1 MKSCIYKGQVSHQR
15 YSPRLHGFTYSLF
28 MMYVDLDELPKLFD
42 RYLLWSI
49 NKPNIASFYRKDH
62 HGNHEKLA
70 ESIKSLVF
78 DKTGDV
84 VQGPIR
90 IITHMRYFGYVFNP
104 LSLYF
109 CYDRT
114 GNKVTHV
121 VAEVNNTPWKQQHCY
136 VLKNENENN
145 KTLSVRHAKDFH
157 VSPFMQMNMD
167 YVWSIQYPDNNINI
181 HIENWCK
188 DEKLFDASMYLKRI
202 DLNSMNLSKML
213 TNFPLMTLKVT
224 TMIHYEAIKLWFK
237 GIQYVPHPKN

>member
-1 MKSCIYKGQVSHQR
+1 MKSCIYKGQVSHHR
-15 YSPRLHGFTYSLF
+15 HSPRPHGFTYSLF

-42 RYLLWSI
+42 RFLLWSF
-49 NKPNIASFYRKDH
+49 NKPNIASFYRHDH
-62 HGNHEKLA
+62 HGHHERLA

-84 VQGPIR
+84 VRGPIR
-90 IITHMRYFGYVFNP
+90 LLTHMRYFGYVFNP

-114 GNKVTHV
+114 GKKVTHV

-136 VLKNENENN
+136 VLKNENKNN
-145 KTLSVRHAKDFH
+145 NCLSVRHAKDFH
-157 VSPFMQMNMD
+157 VSPFMHMDMD
-167 YVWSIQYPDNNINI
+167 YVWSIQYPGKNIDI

-188 DEKLFDASMYLKRI
+188 DKKLFDASMYLKRI

-213 TNFPLMTLKVT
+213 INFPLMTLKVT
-224 TMIHYEAIKLWFK
+224 TLIHYEAIKLWFK